1 MSNYTAEASE
11 TIAGLRHDLALAREE
26 LLGLREENDRLERIL
41 QAPLS
46 MKDLRVAWEAA
57 EAPTDGEPIRAG
69 DVVIEKISTSAYAVM
84 TPPPTC
90 GLAGREFRV
99 LSRAPKREPHENLAD
114 AIREVWPS
122 AYAEIDIGSLAYA
135 LHERGVRVTG
145 GDE

>member
-99 LSRAPKREPHENLAD
+99 LSRAPKREPWADLAD
-114 AIREVWPS
+114 ALRGTVWERLS
-122 AYAEIDIGSLAYA
+122 GDVDGLAA
-135 LHERGVRVTG
+135 AVHAAGWRKG
-145 GDE
+145 GDDDE